1 MGSALAAGVSGLK
14 VHEQMLDVAGNNL
27 SNVNTVG
34 YKSSNITFAELLSQT
49 IKKASGPTGS
59 LGGTNP
65 QQAGSG
71 VGVSAVS
78 RNMSQ
83 GNLYSTGQDLDVA
96 IDGQGYFVLSDGTQS
111 VYTRRGSFA
120 VDADNTLVDPATGFK
135 VQRIGSEGEA
145 DGFQTAGDSSIHI
158 PWDASMPARAT
169 SQVTMNGNLRS
180 SASADDATVHKL
192 TANAAFT
199 TGGGTP
205 ITATTYMSSLD
216 QWTTPL
222 AVGDTGTLR
231 VTYVPEGGGA
241 PITSDITWTGA
252 AAGAGATVQDILDDI
267 TALFSR
273 STATIN
279 ADGKIVI
286 TDDEGGYS
294 QAQITSMT
302 YIPDAGDSLTVP
314 TFFNLTTPGGNDSK
328 AFNINVYDSMG
339 EPHVLSGYLV
349 KTDDTN
355 VWDMVIP
362 SISGET
368 APSWSGYNIDSATFN
383 RRISGIQF
391 NSDGS
396 YAGLVSSA
404 EPLTIGVQ
412 FDNIP
417 GTQNITFDLGT
428 EGEFTGLTQF
438 YSEQSS
444 ANALSQDGYEAGS
457 LSSVTIDQSGMVLGT
472 FTNGVKRNVAALQ
485 IGVFQNAGGLEAV
498 GNGYFLPS
506 ANSGDPIGTTAAT
519 GGAGVIKGQSLEKSN
534 VDIATEFV
542 NMMQAQNGYQ
552 ANARTIRV
560 ANAILSELTSLIR

>member
-14 VHEQMLDVAGNNL
+14 VHESMLDVAGNNVA
-27 SNVNTVG
+27 NVNTVG
-34 YKSSNITFAELLSQT
+34 YKASNITFAELLSQT
-49 IKKASGPTGS
+49 IKRASGPTGS

-71 VGVSAVS
+71 VGISAVS

-83 GNLYSTGQDLDVA
+83 GNLFATGQDLDVA

-111 VYTRRGSFA
+111 VYSRRGSFA
-120 VDADNTLVDPATGFK
+120 VDADNTLVDPATGYK

-169 SQVTMNGNLRS
+169 SEITMNGNLRS
-180 SASADDATVHKL
+180 SASVENATKNKL
-192 TANAAFT
+192 TANVPFT

-205 ITATTYMSSLD
+205 ITATTRLSDLD

-222 AVGDTGTLR
+222 AVGSTGTLR
-231 VTYVPEGGGA
+231 ISGVTEDGTVF
-241 PITSDITWTGA
+241 TNQDVTWTGA
-252 AAGAGATVQDILDDI
+252 AAGAGETVQSVLDQI
-267 TALFSR
+267 SALFDH

-279 ADGKIVI
+279 SDGKIVI

-294 QAQITSMT
+294 LAQITGMSYVAAGADALTIPT
-302 YIPDAGDSLTVP
+302 YFD
-314 TFFNLTTPGGNDSK
+314 LTTPGGNDSK

-349 KTDDTN
+349 KTDTTN
-355 VWDMVIP
+355 TWDMVIP

-368 APSWSGYNIDSATFN
+368 PASWSSYDLNSGTYN

-396 YAGLVSSA
+396 YAGLSNST
-404 EPLTIGVQ
+404 ESLTIGVQ
-412 FDNIP
+412 FNNIP
-417 GTQNITFDLGT
+417 GTQTITFDLGT

-444 ANALSQDGYEAGS
+444 ANALSQNGYEAGS

-506 ANSGDPIGTTAAT
+506 ANSGEPIATTAAT

-560 ANAILSELTSLIR
+560 ANALLTELTSLIR

>member
-14 VHEQMLDVAGNNL
+14 AHEAMLDVAGNNL

-34 YKSSNITFAELLSQT
+34 YKASNITFAELLSQT
-49 IKKASGPTGS
+49 IKKASGPTGA

-71 VGVSAVS
+71 VGISAVS

-83 GNLYSTGQDLDVA
+83 GNLYATGQDLDVA
-96 IDGQGYFVLSDGTQS
+96 IDGQGYFVLNDGAQN

-120 VDADNTLVDPATGFK
+120 VDADNTLVDPATGYK
-135 VQRIGSEGEA
+135 VQRLGSEGEA
-145 DGFQTAGDSSIHI
+145 DGFQTTGDSSIHI
-158 PWDASMPARAT
+158 PWDASMPASAT
-169 SQVTMNGNLRS
+169 AAISMNGNLRS
-180 SASADDATVHKL
+180 SASASDVTYHKL

-199 TGGGTP
+199 DTNSP
-205 ITATTYMSSLD
+205 VTAATCMSDLD
-216 QWTTPL
+216 QWTTGL

-231 VTYVPEGGGA
+231 ITYVAEGGGA
-241 PITSDITWTGA
+241 PVTSDVTWTGA
-252 AAGAGATVQDILDDI
+252 APGAGDTMQDVLDQI
-267 TALFSR
+267 SALFTHS
-273 STATIN
+273 SATLN

-286 TDDEGGYS
+286 TDDNGGYS
-294 QAQITSMT
+294 QAQVTAMS
-302 YIPDAGDSLTVP
+302 YVPDGADRLTIP
-314 TFFNLTTPGGNDSK
+314 TFFDLTKPGGNDSK

-349 KTDDTN
+349 KTDTTN
-355 VWDMVIP
+355 TWDMVIP

-368 APSWSGYNIDSATFN
+368 AGSWSGYDLNSATFN

-396 YAGLVSSA
+396 YAGLANSA

-506 ANSGDPIGTTAAT
+506 ANSGEPIGTTAAT